1 VLPELV
7 RWIPTVLVA
16 VLVTGS
22 WVYCALMII
31 AARRY
36 KAVRPPQAAADEP
49 VSILKPLHGLDEGL
63 EANLRSFFEQDYPRF
78 ELLFAVREAADPA
91 FALVERLRAAYP
103 RVEARV
109 FVVGEP
115 PYPNAKVWSLERMM
129 AEARHDLLIMA
140 DSDIRVTPEMTRVIA
155 AEFSDPRLGV
165 ATCPYRAVA
174 GRSLW
179 SRLEADGM
187 NTEFWGGAL
196 TARLV
201 ERGVHFAVGPT
212 IAARRTVI
220 AALGGWRKLSEY
232 LAEDFVLGQW
242 AAERGY
248 GVILSSYIVEH
259 RIGSEPLAANFAH
272 RLRWNRS
279 TRRSRPAGYVGQ
291 IFTNPLPLALAL
303 VALQPAFW
311 PLLLPMALLRSWA
324 AWQVSSHVLGRPL
337 QWAQAWRIP
346 AQDML
351 SFAFWVA
358 GFWGRTIV
366 WRGSRYLLE
375 RDGRFVSCPDI

>member
-1 VLPELV
+1 
-7 RWIPTVLVA
+7 
-16 VLVTGS
+16 
-22 WVYCALMII
+22 
-31 AARRY
+31 
-36 KAVRPPQAAADEP
+36 
-49 VSILKPLHGLDEGL
+49 
-63 EANLRSFFEQDYPRF
+63 
-78 ELLFAVREAADPA
+78 
-91 FALVERLRAAYP
+91 
-103 RVEARV
+103 
-109 FVVGEP
+109 
-115 PYPNAKVWSLERMM
+115 MM

-201 ERGVHFAVGPT
+201 ECGVHFAVGPT

-242 AAERGY
+242 ASERGY